1 MWCKYYVVL
10 CYIALHYV
18 VLCRVVCYIVFDMWC
33 LWCGV
38 WCYIRLAC
46 VRLCYGMLF
55 VVLCWLDLTWLDLD
69 QSTHFPCRVAHAETQ
84 TCPYICLESVWRHWP
99 SLPTIQHELDQ
110 RWAACW
116 VGTLP
121 CQPCSLS
128 FRPLSPVPAVH
139 RAERSHKEYE
149 TAPLRRIQ
157 IKYWVHNRNSQS
169 ISFVARDA
177 YGFCDSARSQGKS
190 NYLLCTL
197 TLNVHWLTKCWQGN
211 LFEYYT
217 KWRERHRHIELGD

>member
-1 MWCKYYVVL
+1 MRCAVLRYIVLCRSSCGVLLLLWCWWCYVAPLLCAMSCCLLYCVCYVVFVVWCVVVVCCCVVL
-10 CYIALHYV
+10 CYVMLCCV
-18 VLCRVVCYIVFDMWC
+18 VLCCIVLYCY
-33 LWCGV
+33 
-38 WCYIRLAC
+38 CYCYC
-46 VRLCYGMLF
+46 VELN
-55 VVLCWLDLTWLDLD
+55 
-69 QSTHFPCRVAHAETQ
+69 QSTHFPCRVAGVETQ

-157 IKYWVHNRNSQS
+157 IKY
-169 ISFVARDA
+169 
-177 YGFCDSARSQGKS
+177 
-190 NYLLCTL
+190 
-197 TLNVHWLTKCWQGN
+197 
-211 LFEYYT
+211 
-217 KWRERHRHIELGD
+217 